1 MSFVLLSPLRA
12 ANLNLVFKHAPL
24 CDVCLHQQEEGC
36 LKEVKLTVE
45 MLQSALY
52 CSDECKVSLS
62 EHLLILLC

>member
-1 MSFVLLSPLRA
+1 MSFVVLSPLHA
-12 ANLNLVFKHAPL
+12 VNMNVIFKHAAL
-24 CDVCLHQQEEGC
+24 CDVCLHYQEEGC

-62 EHLLILLC
+62 ELLFILLC

>member
-1 MSFVLLSPLRA
+1 MSFVLLSPLHAVNR
-12 ANLNLVFKHAPL
+12 NLIFKHAPL
-24 CDVCLHQQEEGC
+24 CDVCLHYQEEGC

>member
-1 MSFVLLSPLRA
+1 MSFVLLNPLHVVNM
-12 ANLNLVFKHAPL
+12 NLIFKHAPL
-24 CDVCLHQQEEGC
+24 CDVCLHYQEEVC

-52 CSDECKVSLS
+52 CSDECKVSLT